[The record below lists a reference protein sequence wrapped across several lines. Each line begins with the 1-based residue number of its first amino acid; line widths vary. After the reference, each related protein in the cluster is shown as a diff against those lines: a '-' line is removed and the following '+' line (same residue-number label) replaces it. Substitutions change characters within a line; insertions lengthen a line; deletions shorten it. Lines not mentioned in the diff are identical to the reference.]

1 MDSDQTAAHTS
12 QMNETGYAVIP
23 AIVGAAELEEIA
35 WSVDGLV
42 HEGFGTRRLIEL
54 PWCSELAE
62 RLMRDHRVSGA
73 LLASHQGSRVLT
85 KGLLGSVPAR
95 IRAPWVAAQSN
106 PA

>member
-1 MDSDQTAAHTS
+1 VDGGQTAAHTS

-54 PWCSELAE
+54 PL
-62 RLMRDHRVSGA
+62 V
-73 LLASHQGSRVLT
+73 Q
-85 KGLLGSVPAR
+85 
-95 IRAPWVAAQSN
+95 
-106 PA
+106 